1 MVERRSTKVQCV
13 TPSAPALVTD
23 DEYENWDIT
32 VPLDP
37 PLPPVATN
45 RVPASEAAERRE
57 DPPDVLTAD
66 ELAELLRLNRKT
78 VYEALARGEIPARRI
93 GATYRIHR
101 DAVLR
106 WLADGQG
113 RAPRSRGSR

>member
-1 MVERRSTKVQCV
+1 MSRSGSVH
-13 TPSAPALVTD
+13 ATD
-23 DEYENWDIT
+23 DDYENWDLT
-32 VPLDP
+32 VPWDTPPPPAPTPRVLAREDAQPPTDP
-37 PLPPVATN
+37 PA
-45 RVPASEAAERRE
+45 
-57 DPPDVLTAD
+57 VLTAD

-78 VYEALARGEIPARRI
+78 IYEALSRGEIPARRI

>member
-1 MVERRSTKVQCV
+1 MVERGTAKSHRVI
-13 TPSAPALVTD
+13 PSDSVLVTD

-37 PLPPVATN
+37 PLPQVATN
-45 RVPASEAAERRE
+45 RLPPSEATAPPE
-57 DPPDVLTAD
+57 DPPAVLTAD
-66 ELAELLRLNRKT
+66 ELAALLRVNRKT
-78 VYEALARGEIPARRI
+78 VYEALSRGEIPARRI

-106 WLADGQG
+106 WLSDGQG